1 MLHSAANHM
10 LLTVRYF
17 SCSQQLQPL
26 SFLNVRKPSGNKLRE
41 ESRQGYKGAG
51 EKKETLRVSQE
62 AG

>member
-1 MLHSAANHM
+1 MLHSAVKHI

-17 SCSQQLQPL
+17 SHSQQLQTL

-41 ESRQGYKGAG
+41 ESRQDYKG